1 MGRGEWASEHV
12 RGLQGVR
19 GLPCRDDNAVLCQQL
34 RVNRPRGE
42 GAPESEKQAL
52 FLLLQPGSRG
62 ASPEDPASA
71 RGPPHWHSLPG
82 RRSCPSARDTVRTQ
96 DAGHRHPQASGPLS
110 PPLPERPLQYGGPG
124 GAPPPRVRS
133 RLLQDL
139 LAPSPQTH
147 VDLCDA
153 PPRTKIQAGTLC
165 CLRAPGT
172 WPSWNLRPGKKV
184 AQLRLE
190 GSPSPGHSR
199 QKEAS
204 LNCCDRGLA
213 GLGASVARGY
223 PSGMEGLWPRMGGS
237 SFIQTLSYGFKM
249 FVTHHSSFA
258 HF

>member
-1 MGRGEWASEHV
+1 MSI
-12 RGLQGVR
+12 
-19 GLPCRDDNAVLCQQL
+19 
-34 RVNRPRGE
+34 
-42 GAPESEKQAL
+42 
-52 FLLLQPGSRG
+52 
-62 ASPEDPASA
+62 SP
-71 RGPPHWHSLPG
+71 
-82 RRSCPSARDTVRTQ
+82 
-96 DAGHRHPQASGPLS
+96 GHRPYPGCWAPSPSGIRA
-110 PPLPERPLQYGGPG
+110 PLPSSSRASSAVWGPW

-213 GLGASVARGY
+213 GLGASVARGC
-223 PSGMEGLWPRMGGS
+223 PSRMEGLWPRMGGS